1 MAMTTDLDT
10 IQLEAED
17 RMDKSVDYFQREMRG
32 IRTGRATTALVEY
45 VKVDYYGSQTD
56 LRELAAINVPE
67 ATQILIKPFDPGAIQ
82 LIIKAIEAAGLG
94 FNPQTEGK
102 AIRVNVPPPSA
113 ERQKQLVAQ
122 VKKMAEDARVA
133 IRNERRDANKQIDTL
148 AADKSAHIPE
158 DRAKGAKE
166 EIDEITKR
174 HIARIDEIAS
184 KKVAEVEQI

>member
-1 MAMTTDLDT
+1 MTIDLDT
-10 IQLEAED
+10 IQLEAEE

-45 VKVDYYGSQTD
+45 VKVDYYGSHTD

-82 LIIKAIEAAGLG
+82 MIVKAIEAAGLG

-102 AIRVNVPPPSA
+102 AIRINVPPPSN
-113 ERQKQLVAQ
+113 ERRKQLIAQ

-148 AADKSAHIPE
+148 AADKSAHLPE
-158 DRAKGAKE
+158 DQAKDAKS
-166 EIDEITKR
+166 EIDEITKK
-174 HIARIDEIAS
+174 HIARIDEMAN
-184 KKVAEVEQI
+184 KKATEIEET